1 MSIFSLFQVRV
12 TPRKDNCGM
21 DSKTEINY
29 DFTVRK
35 CRCKAIIAALLFVT
49 GLALVLLGV
58 YILSLGLSEDVAVGD
73 FPTHGILLTVKSI
86 VVAVS
91 ALLMLT
97 ASFLIVLFW
106 SKDALVTFGEIRKQK
121 NGWVT
126 VLYNGKRYKI
136 FKVVFGRTYLVPIDE
151 AGVTVIPTYELIP
164 ENPHAFAHAFIRL
177 TSTFASKIIKLAK
190 SYLD

>member
-1 MSIFSLFQVRV
+1 
-12 TPRKDNCGM
+12 M
-21 DSKTEINY
+21 DSKTEYNC

-35 CRCKAIIAALLFVT
+35 SRFKAIIAALLFVA

-58 YILSLGLSEDVAVGD
+58 YVLSLGLSEDVAVGD
-73 FPTHGILLTVKSI
+73 FPSHGILLTVKSI
-86 VVAVS
+86 VVALS
-91 ALLMLT
+91 AFAMLT

-136 FKVVFGRTYLVPIDE
+136 FKVVFGWTYLVPIDE
-151 AGVTVIPTYELIP
+151 AGVIVIPTYELIP
-164 ENPHAFAHAFIRL
+164 ENSHAFAHAFIRL

>member
-1 MSIFSLFQVRV
+1 M
-12 TPRKDNCGM
+12 N
-21 DSKTEINY
+21 SKTEYNC

-35 CRCKAIIAALLFVT
+35 SRFKAIIAALLFVA

-58 YILSLGLSEDVAVGD
+58 YVLSLGLSEDVAVGD
-73 FPTHGILLTVKSI
+73 FPSHGILLTVKSI

-91 ALLMLT
+91 AFAMLT

-126 VLYNGKRYKI
+126 VLCNGKRYKI

-177 TSTFASKIIKLAK
+177 TSTFASKIIRLAK

>member
-1 MSIFSLFQVRV
+1 MSIFSLFQVRE
-12 TPRKDNCGM
+12 TPRKDNYGM
-21 DSKTEINY
+21 DSKTEINF

-35 CRCKAIIAALLFVT
+35 SRFKTVIAALLFVT

-58 YILSLGLSEDVAVGD
+58 YILSLGLSEDVALGD
-73 FPTHGILLTVKSI
+73 LPSHGILLTVKSI
-86 VVAVS
+86 VVAAGAFV
-91 ALLMLT
+91 MLT